1 MKEKQLYVK
10 FKKCE
15 FWLENFMF
23 LGHIMFKDGISIDPS
38 KVEVV
43 SQWSGSTDTREVK
56 NFLGLVGYYRRFVEG
71 FSKIAIPLTQ
81 MTKKNVK
88 FV

>member
-1 MKEKQLYVK
+1 
-10 FKKCE
+10 
-15 FWLENFMF
+15 
-23 LGHIMFKDGISIDPS
+23 MFKDGISIDPS